1 MWLLYYPIRTCV
13 RVCLVIDTSFIAD
26 ILRKFDNMV
35 EVILPQLPTSFSS
48 ISDPEGKGALIW
60 ILGEYG
66 EVRRGGGKGRRG
78 EGRGGGGREGEE
90 GGGKRRR
97 GKGRGRVGKGK
108 EKGRGRG
115 GEGEEKG
122 RGRGGEG
129 EEKGRGI
136 VGRVGRGKRS
146 VEKREAEERK

>member
-1 MWLLYYPIRTCV
+1 MWLLYYPIHTCV

-78 EGRGGGGREGEE
+78 
-90 GGGKRRR
+90 
-97 GKGRGRVGKGK
+97 
-108 EKGRGRG
+108 RG
-115 GEGEEKG
+115 GEGEGNTGKREEG
-122 RGRGGEG
+122 RGQ
-129 EEKGRGI
+129 
-136 VGRVGRGKRS
+136 
-146 VEKREAEERK
+146 